1 MKICTIN
8 LPQQY
13 IDAIKVL
20 TDIGYFPN
28 RSEAIR
34 QALAQFLVK
43 EVKMIEGIRVEN
55 FRELKENQM
64 NALIGSK

>member
-64 NALIGSK
+64 NALIGAK